1 MSFEKILCFGSLNP
15 DLIYF
20 VDNIPKKGDDI
31 RSSNSLIRAGG
42 TAINCAEKI
51 ALWDKSVHVRG
62 NSIGTDPLGEF
73 LVNHL
78 RAKNINHS
86 DLVIDK
92 GITPTCSIFVDETG
106 ERTIVSSGYQKSIW
120 NNFEDIDSYDSLMLD
135 RYSIEFIR
143 SDLVE
148 LQKRK
153 NLFISQAG
161 YEHKIDYR
169 LDFLTVSKDEITVN
183 EANDLIDSKTIRYIL
198 LTSSNLPARLLSLE
212 GTIEIVPPDFKTIN
226 ANGAGDTTA
235 AYIAAFG
242 VGDLINNI
250 KKACAAGAIVAG
262 TNDEPTIEKI
272 EEIAKLVE
280 VNPR

>member
-51 ALWDKSVHVRG
+51 VLWDKSVHVRG

-78 RAKNINHS
+78 RAKDINHS

>member
-31 RSSNSLIRAGG
+31 RSSNSLLRAGG

-78 RAKNINHS
+78 RAKDINHS
-86 DLVIDK
+86 ELVIDK
-92 GITPTCSIFVDETG
+92 GITPTCSIFVDGTG

>member
-78 RAKNINHS
+78 RAKDINHS
-86 DLVIDK
+86 DLVIDE

-148 LQKRK
+148 LQKSK

>member
-31 RSSNSLIRAGG
+31 RSSNSLLRAGG

-62 NSIGTDPLGEF
+62 NSIGTDPLGKF

-78 RAKNINHS
+78 RAKDINHS
-86 DLVIDK
+86 DLVIDE

-148 LQKRK
+148 LQKSK

-161 YEHKIDYR
+161 YEHKIDYK

-183 EANDLIDSKTIRYIL
+183 EANNLIDSKTIRYIL

>member
-31 RSSNSLIRAGG
+31 RSSNSLLRAGG

-78 RAKNINHS
+78 RAKDINLS

-120 NNFEDIDSYDSLMLD
+120 NNFEDIDSYDSLILD

>member
-20 VDNIPKKGDDI
+20 VNNIPKKGDDI
-31 RSSNSLIRAGG
+31 RSSNSLLRAGG

-78 RAKNINHS
+78 RAKDINHS

-120 NNFEDIDSYDSLMLD
+120 NNFEDIDTYDSLMLD